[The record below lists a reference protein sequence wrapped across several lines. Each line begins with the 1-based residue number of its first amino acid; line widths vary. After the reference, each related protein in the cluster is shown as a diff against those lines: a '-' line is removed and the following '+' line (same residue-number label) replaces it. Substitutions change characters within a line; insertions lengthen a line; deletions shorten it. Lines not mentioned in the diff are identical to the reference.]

1 MSSSAFG
8 RFLCSAAIVGLG
20 IIAGVRH
27 GLDAFLPENED
38 LKSGRVNAVSM
49 IPRVEKYGA
58 YVRFSRNVFTFCTN
72 FLR

>member
-27 GLDAFLPENED
+27 GLDAF